1 MAKARHPP
9 LFSVIHRE
17 NRQGRS
23 RALAAASPGQ
33 YSLLIMRNTSPSHAP
48 QTTIAAFP
56 VFEIVPGALSGGLI
70 LVADHA
76 RNALP
81 EAYGTLGLP
90 QAELSRHIAY
100 DIGVEGVL
108 RALCGF
114 LGVPGIFAGFSR
126 LLIDPNRGIQDPT
139 LIMQLSDGAVVPGN
153 AGIGAAECQHR
164 IETYYTPYHRALS
177 GLIDEAVRLGVRPAG
192 CSIHRFTPFWK
203 GVARPWHA
211 GVLWDGDDRFARALM
226 AAFEAEKDLVVGDNE
241 PYAGGLEGD
250 SMNVHGTRRGL
261 AHALIEI
268 RQDLIADAAGQL
280 AWAERLS
287 RILPPVLKEIAA

>member
-1 MAKARHPP
+1 
-9 LFSVIHRE
+9 
-17 NRQGRS
+17 
-23 RALAAASPGQ
+23 
-33 YSLLIMRNTSPSHAP
+33 MRNTSPSLAP
-48 QTTIAAFP
+48 QTAIAAFP
-56 VFEIVPGALSGGLI
+56 AFEILPGALSGGLI

-81 EAYGTLGLP
+81 HAYGTLGLP
-90 QAELSRHIAY
+90 QAELARHIAY

-108 RALCGF
+108 RALCGL

-126 LLIDPNRGIQDPT
+126 LLIDPNRGVQDPT

-153 AGIGAAECQHR
+153 AGIGPSERQNR
-164 IETYYTPYHRALS
+164 IDSYYTPYHRALS
-177 GLIDEAVRLGVRPAG
+177 GLIDEAMRLGVKPAL
-192 CSIHRFTPFWK
+192 CSIHSFTPFWK

-211 GVLWDGDDRFARALM
+211 GVLWDGDDRFARPLM
-226 AAFEAEKDLVVGDNE
+226 AALEAEKDLVVGDNE

-250 SMNVHGTRRGL
+250 SMNAHGTSRGL

-287 RILPPVLKEIAA
+287 RILPRILKEIAA

>member
-1 MAKARHPP
+1 MAKARHPR
-9 LFSVIHRE
+9 LFAVIHRE
-17 NRQGRS
+17 NRQGLP
-23 RALAAASPGQ
+23 RALAAASPGH
-33 YSLLIMRNTSPSHAP
+33 YSLPIMRNTSPSLSP
-48 QTTIAAFP
+48 QTALAAFP
-56 VFEIVPGALSGGLI
+56 AFEIVPGTLSGGLI

-81 EAYGTLGLP
+81 EGYGTLGLP

-108 RALCGF
+108 RALCAH
-114 LGVPGIFAGFSR
+114 LGVAGIFAGFSR

-153 AGIGAAECQHR
+153 VGFGAGERQHR
-164 IETYYTPYHRALS
+164 IDSFYTPYHRALS
-177 GLIDEAVRLGVRPAG
+177 GLIDEALRLHVQPVL
-192 CSIHRFTPFWK
+192 CSIHSFTPFWK

-211 GVLWDGDDRFARALM
+211 GVLWDGDDRFARPLLAAL
-226 AAFEAEKDLVVGDNE
+226 EAEKDLVVGDNE

-250 SMNVHGTRRGL
+250 SMNAHGTRRGL

-268 RQDLIADAAGQL
+268 RQDLIADEAGQL

-287 RILPPVLKEIAA
+287 RILPRVLKEIA